1 MYESHELTL
10 SGDAGRLPSFK
21 EGGRITLGDI
31 AAAVGGRGFRILF
44 VMLSLTG
51 AIPVSVTV
59 SKLLRFYD
67 IIAAGKLYVSEPVC
81 LKDVPWLRAVRVH
94 PETGGPPVSGKETK
108 NGQKMPSLAV

>member
-10 SGDAGRLPSFK
+10 SEDRKRLLSLK
-21 EGGRITLGDI
+21 KGGRITLRDTG
-31 AAAVGGRGFRILF
+31 AAVGAGDSEFCSQCFLCRAHSCFHNGLQ
-44 VMLSLTG
+44 
-51 AIPVSVTV
+51 AP
-59 SKLLRFYD
+59 RFYD

-108 NGQKMPSLAV
+108 NAQKVPSLAV